1 MKNYLIIG
9 LTLVIIALFIYQGCN
24 KPITNESNLVDEN
37 ERLTNQIDILK
48 KELAILSV
56 LNDSLSIDYI
66 NTLNKQDSVRIA
78 IKTKYITIVDTTSQD
93 TIECLPKKYVEELI
107 NYQDS
112 VNLIASK
119 SLKVKD
125 DMIGLLTETNAIKD
139 TIISNKD
146 EIIDIK
152 DDEIKKHKKG
162 KIKSFFVGVGV
173 GIVAVVTYIVVKKE
187 VLIK

>member
-1 MKNYLIIG
+1 MKNYLIFG
-9 LTLVIIALFIYQGCN
+9 LTFVIIVLFIYQGCN
-24 KPITNESNLVDEN
+24 KPISNESNLIDDN
-37 ERLTNQIDILK
+37 ERLTTQIDILN

-56 LNDSLSIDYI
+56 LNNSLSIDYI
-66 NTLNKQDSVRIA
+66 NTLNKQDSVRIV
-78 IKTKYITIVDTTSQD
+78 IKTKYITIVDTISQD

-107 NYQDS
+107 NSQDS

-125 DMIGLLTETNAIKD
+125 DMMSVLVETNAIKD

-162 KIKSFFVGVGV
+162 KIKSFFAGLITGFVGGFYL
-173 GIVAVVTYIVVKKE
+173 ATS
-187 VLIK
+187 LN